1 MQQFIKVTLVKES
14 DENLDKDTPVIL
26 NTHYILKISDP
37 TEDEYGKAVIAMAT
51 GEFLFVQETRE
62 ELAGKLG

>member
-1 MQQFIKVTLVKES
+1 MSQFIKITIVKES
-14 DENLDKDTPVIL
+14 EEGLEHDMSVIL

-51 GEFLFVQETRE
+51 GEFLYVQETKE
-62 ELAGKLG
+62 ELKGMIG